1 VQRHCLSLIGVH
13 DTNRSGLMPG
23 TVVSSMNVS
32 QTCARLNLEPC
43 FLPSSQQSRFEPA
56 VTMSSRKEAIEFC
69 RYMPDCSCQPVR
81 TILDPRG
88 GNAISIK
95 DIRARYA
102 TSAYVQHQRPQYSLP
117 PRCLSPYSSYFP
129 NEMFEGAIRRYLFNV
144 YCRNL
149 SPLFTASITTPI
161 ACASSSSAVAAPS
174 SAVAVQTP
182 WHLLDPNSDTGGSD
196 IGSVNGDSLY
206 AGSETDPEEATETKN
221 ARREIL
227 ADTNRSGLH
236 PDSDLVKQ
244 MLASIMAQG
253 FPTSSQRNMEGEVG
267 NFGLSIGNWGVRRTV
282 TKGDNL
288 SAVDTVGDST
298 AVAAVAA
305 AGACTPWTKIKIL
318 AANAKPVPKPPPP
331 PSRILGQW
339 QGGPPPGRPGMPP
352 PHLVPWTR
360 LEAVLNL
367 HLMD

>member
-1 VQRHCLSLIGVH
+1 MPEYVPRL
-13 DTNRSGLMPG
+13 RSPVPLLA
-23 TVVSSMNVS
+23 NVNPRE
-32 QTCARLNLEPC
+32 QHEP
-43 FLPSSQQSRFEPA
+43 Q
-56 VTMSSRKEAIEFC
+56 
-69 RYMPDCSCQPVR
+69 
-81 TILDPRG
+81 
-88 GNAISIK
+88 
-95 DIRARYA
+95 
-102 TSAYVQHQRPQYSLP
+102 
-117 PRCLSPYSSYFP
+117 FP
-129 NEMFEGAIRRYLFNV
+129 
-144 YCRNL
+144 
-149 SPLFTASITTPI
+149 ITTPI
-161 ACASSSSAVAAPS
+161 ACASSSPAVAAPS

-182 WHLLDPNSDTGGSD
+182 CHLLDPNSDTGGSD